1 VKTLEE
7 LKQEMEDAR
16 AVAAWVLLGI
26 LLGML
31 MMLLGVLMMLLGS
44 PTIGN

>member
-1 VKTLEE
+1 MNTLEE

-16 AVAAWVLLGI
+16 AVVAWVLLGI

-31 MMLLGVLMMLLGS
+31 MMLIGMLMML
-44 PTIGN
+44 TTGN